1 MRIVDGDTVKLGGT
15 SYRLAGIDAP
25 ENGQTATDARGRR
38 FDAGAAATEALS
50 RYLAAMDAQGWQV
63 DIVCH
68 SGDVDRYGRQLGHI
82 ELVHR
87 DGRTLDV
94 CAWMVAEGW
103 AVAEYGAQYRHLER
117 DARRHCRG
125 LWAGDFERPKDWRRA
140 RRSRS
145 RAPAQPAPSPE
156 KFRWLWSLIL
166 ALGGVLVVLLVFSI
180 ALARESGRRR
190 RRRYW

>member
-1 MRIVDGDTVKLGGT
+1 MRIIDGDTVKVGGT

-25 ENGQTATDARGRR
+25 ESGQAASDARGRR
-38 FDAGAAATEALS
+38 FDAGAAATDALS
-50 RYLAAMDAQGWQV
+50 RYLAAMDARGWQV
-63 DIVCH
+63 DIVH
-68 SGDVDRYGRQLGHI
+68 HAGDVDRYGRRLGHI

-117 DARRHCRG
+117 EARRHRRG
-125 LWAGDFERPKDWRRA
+125 LWAGEFERPKDWRRGRPA
-140 RRSRS
+140 
-145 RAPAQPAPSPE
+145 RAPA
-156 KFRWLWSLIL
+156 RLGWVSLLTLVLRVAAGLVL
-166 ALGGVLVVLLVFSI
+166 AI
-180 ALARESGRRR
+180 ALASLRGGRYGRR

>member
-25 ENGQTATDARGRR
+25 ETGQAANDARGRS
-38 FDAGAAATEALS
+38 FDAGAATTNALT
-50 RYLAAMDAQGWQV
+50 RHLVDMDAQGWQV

-68 SGDVDRYGRQLGHI
+68 SGDVDRYGRQLAHI

-103 AVAEYGAQYRHLER
+103 AVAEYGAQYRHLENE
-117 DARRHCRG
+117 ARRHRRG
-125 LWAGDFERPKDWRRA
+125 LWAGEFERPKDWRRA
-140 RRSRS
+140 RRGQPA
-145 RAPAQPAPSPE
+145 RAPARSG
-156 KFRWLWSLIL
+156 WLSLL
-166 ALGGVLVVLLVFSI
+166 VLVLRVTAGLVLAI
-180 ALARESGRRR
+180 TLASLRQPRRRRR

>member
-1 MRIVDGDTVKLGGT
+1 MRIVDGDTVKFGGT

-25 ENGQTATDARGRR
+25 ENGQAASDARGRR
-38 FDAGAAATEALS
+38 FDAGAAATDALS
-50 RYLAAMDAQGWQV
+50 RYLAAMDAKGWQV

-68 SGDVDRYGRQLGHI
+68 VGDVDRYGRRLGHI

-103 AVAEYGAQYRHLER
+103 AVAEYGAQYRHLED
-117 DARRHCRG
+117 DARRHRRG
-125 LWAGDFERPKDWRRA
+125 LWAGDFDRPKDWRRA
-140 RRSRS
+140 RRR
-145 RAPAQPAPSPE
+145 RPAAAPARSG
-156 KFRWLWSLIL
+156 WLSLL
-166 ALGGVLVVLLVFSI
+166 VLVLRVTAGLVLAVS
-180 ALARESGRRR
+180 LASLRGGRYRRR